1 MYDGYLAKAIGNG
14 QFIVTVECSPPRGT
28 EAKKLQACAAALGG
42 LVHAVYAPESED
54 GVRMSSLAACSHLA
68 AAGAEP
74 ILSLLSRDMN
84 RIALQAAILGA
95 SSMEVHN
102 ILCLSGKHQTL
113 TTSSSARGVFDI
125 DPIQLLQVADGMRKE
140 GQLADGRQIEGKVN
154 LILGADANPF
164 AEPMELYLIVLEKAV
179 AAGADYVITQPIFDI
194 ERFTT
199 WLNIVRGRGLDRK
212 ICIIASVMPLTS
224 AQEATELSG
233 KYQRLCIPDVII
245 DSLKTARD
253 QRAAGMQT
261 AVETIA
267 RLRAMDGVRGIHLM
281 TGDDFQTAADILK
294 SSGLSRS

>member
-1 MYDGYLAKAIGNG
+1 MYDGHLAKAIGNG
-14 QFIVTVECSPPRGT
+14 QFIVTAEYSPPRGT
-28 EAKKLQACAAALGG
+28 EAKKLQACAATLGG

-102 ILCLSGKHQTL
+102 IFCLSGKHQTL

-140 GQLADGRQIEGKVN
+140 RQLADGRQIEGKVN

-199 WLNIVRGRGLDRK
+199 WLNIVRGEGLDRK

-233 KYQRLCIPDVII
+233 KYQRLCIPGVII
-245 DSLKTARD
+245 DSLKTAQD